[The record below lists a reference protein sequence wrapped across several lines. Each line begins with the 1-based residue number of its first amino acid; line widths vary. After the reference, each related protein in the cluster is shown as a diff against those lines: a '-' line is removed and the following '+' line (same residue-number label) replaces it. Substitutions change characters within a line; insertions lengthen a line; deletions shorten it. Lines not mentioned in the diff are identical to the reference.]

1 MSAQLGGQP
10 IIILREGTE
19 RTRGKEARRNNIM
32 AAKAIADAVR
42 TTLGPKGM
50 DKMLVGPTGNVIV
63 TNDGVTILREMEI
76 EHPAAKMLV
85 EVAKTQDD
93 EVGDGTTTVAVLTGE
108 LLSRAGELIELDVHP
123 TIIAS
128 GYRAAAD
135 KAIELLKDIT
145 HEISENDEEALLNI
159 AKTALTGKGA
169 EGSKDRLSQIAVS
182 AIRSIVDEEDGKK
195 IVDIDNIKIEK
206 KIGHSVDE
214 SELIKG
220 IILNKNKAHTNMPD
234 RIVDAKIALITRPIE
249 FSKMELEAEIDVSSP
264 DELSQFRDQEE
275 QIVHDIVNK
284 IAATGANV
292 VLCQL
297 GIEDLAQYFLSK
309 ANILA
314 VERVEKKDIE
324 KVARAVG
331 ANLITSLDDFEA
343 SDIGQAGLVELKGH
357 GEDHMIYITG
367 CSNPRAVS
375 ILIRGGT
382 DQVVA
387 STERALED
395 ALRVVAVMIE
405 DEKMVAGGGSPE
417 IELALRL
424 REFGSTLTGREQ
436 LAVMKFADALE
447 IIPRTL
453 AENAG
458 LDPIDKL
465 VELRSSHE
473 NGNKDVGLNVY
484 TGIAED
490 MWKNGVIEPLRV
502 KTQAI
507 NSATETA
514 IMILRID
521 DVLAATAGSGMRD
534 GSGMM
539 GGMPGMEGM
548 PGMGGMP
555 PGMMM

>member
-1 MSAQLGGQP
+1 MAGQLGGQP

-19 RTRGKEARRNNIM
+19 RTRGKEARHNNIM
-32 AAKAIADAVR
+32 AAKAVADAVR

-50 DKMLVGPTGNVIV
+50 DKMLVSGSGDVII

-93 EVGDGTTTVAVLTGE
+93 EVGDGTTTAAVLTGE
-108 LLSRAGELIELDVHP
+108 LLMRAGELIEQDVHP
-123 TIIAS
+123 TIIVS

-135 KAIELLKDIT
+135 KAIEILNDIT
-145 HEISENDEEALLNI
+145 HTISDDDEALLNI
-159 AKTALTGKGA
+159 ARTAMTGKGA
-169 EGSKDRLSQIAVS
+169 EGVKEQLAQIVVT
-182 AIRSIVDEEDGKK
+182 AIKSIVDEDDGKK
-195 IVDIDNIKIEK
+195 VVDIDNIKIEK
-206 KIGHSVDE
+206 KVGQSIDDC
-214 SELIKG
+214 ELIKG
-220 IILNKNKAHTNMPD
+220 IVLDKNKASNNMPG

-249 FSKMELEAEIDVSSP
+249 FSKMELEAQISVSSP
-264 DELSQFRDQEE
+264 DELTQYLDQEE
-275 QIVHDIVNK
+275 QIVHDIVNR

-297 GIEDLAQYFLSK
+297 GIEDLAQYFLAK

-314 VERVEKKDIE
+314 VERVEKKDID
-324 KVARAVG
+324 KVARAIG

-343 SDIGQAGLVELKGH
+343 SDIGRAGLVELKGH
-357 GEDHMIYITG
+357 GEDKMLYITD
-367 CSNPRAVS
+367 CVNPKAVS

-382 DQVVA
+382 EHVLQ

-395 ALRVVAVMIE
+395 ALRAVGVVIE
-405 DEKMVAGGGSPE
+405 DEKLVAGAGSPE

-424 REFGSTLTGREQ
+424 RDYGSTLTGREQ
-436 LAVMKFADALE
+436 LAVMKFAEALE
-447 IIPRTL
+447 VIPKTL

-465 VELRSSHE
+465 VDLRSQHE
-473 NGNKDVGLNVY
+473 QGNKDFGLNVY
-484 TGIAED
+484 SGNTED

-507 NSATETA
+507 NSATEIA

-521 DVLAATAGSGMRD
+521 DVLAASGGGEAGQQGM
-534 GSGMM
+534 
-539 GGMPGMEGM
+539 M

>member
-1 MSAQLGGQP
+1 MAAQLGGQP
-10 IIILREGTE
+10 IFILREGTE
-19 RTRGKEARRNNIM
+19 RTRGKEARNNNIM
-32 AAKAIADAVR
+32 AAKAVADAVR

-50 DKMLVGPTGNVIV
+50 DKMLVSGSGDVII

-76 EHPAAKMLV
+76 EHPAAKMIV

-93 EVGDGTTTVAVLTGE
+93 EVGDGTTTAAVLTGE
-108 LLSRAGELIELDVHP
+108 LLMSAGELIEQDVHP

-135 KAIELLKDIT
+135 KAIEILNDIT
-145 HEISENDEEALLNI
+145 HTISENDEEALLNI
-159 AKTALTGKGA
+159 ARTAMTGKGA
-169 EGSKDRLSQIAVS
+169 EGVKEKLAEIVVT
-182 AIRSIVDEEDGKK
+182 AIKSIVDEEDGKK
-195 IVDIDNIKIEK
+195 VVDIDNIKIEK
-206 KIGHSVDE
+206 KVGQSMDDC
-214 SELIKG
+214 ELIKG
-220 IILNKNKAHTNMPD
+220 IVLDKNKASNNMPNK
-234 RIVDAKIALITRPIE
+234 IVDAKIALITRPIE
-249 FSKMELEAEIDVSSP
+249 FSKMELEAQISISTP
-264 DELSQFRDQEE
+264 GELTQYLDQEE
-275 QIVHDIVNK
+275 QIVHDIVNR

-297 GIEDLAQYFLSK
+297 GIEELAQYFLAK

-314 VERVEKKDIE
+314 VEHIEKKDID
-324 KVARAVG
+324 KVARAIG

-357 GEDHMIYITG
+357 GEDKMLYITE
-367 CSNPRAVS
+367 CVNPKAVS

-382 DQVVA
+382 EHVVE

-395 ALRVVAVMIE
+395 ALRAVGVAIE
-405 DEKMVAGGGSPE
+405 DEKLVAGAGSPE

-424 REFGSTLTGREQ
+424 KDYGSTLKGREQ
-436 LAVMKFADALE
+436 LAVMKFAEALE
-447 IIPRTL
+447 VIPKTL

-465 VELRSSHE
+465 VELRSQHE
-473 NGNKDVGLNVY
+473 QGNKDFGLNVFSGN
-484 TGIAED
+484 TED

-521 DVLAATAGSGMRD
+521 DVLAASGGGEAAMQGMAG
-534 GSGMM
+534 M
-539 GGMPGMEGM
+539 GGMG
-548 PGMGGMP
+548 GMGGMP
-555 PGMMM
+555 PGMM

>member
-10 IIILREGTE
+10 IIILKEGTE
-19 RTRGKEARRNNIM
+19 RTRGKEARKNNIM

-50 DKMLVGPTGNVIV
+50 DKMLVSATGDVIV

-85 EVAKTQDD
+85 EVAKTHDD
-93 EVGDGTTTVAVLTGE
+93 EVGDGTTTVAVLCGE
-108 LLSRAGELIELDVHP
+108 LLERAGELIEQDVHP
-123 TIIAS
+123 TTIVS

-169 EGSKDRLSQIAVS
+169 EGSKDKLSQIAVS
-182 AIRSIVDEEDGKK
+182 AIRSIVDEDDGKK
-195 IVDIDNIKIEK
+195 VVDIDNIKIEK

-214 SELIKG
+214 SELVKG
-220 IILNKNKAHTNMPD
+220 IILNKNKAQTNMPD

-264 DELSQFRDQEE
+264 DELSQFLDQEE
-275 QIVHDIVNK
+275 QIVHDIINR

-297 GIEDLAQYFLSK
+297 GIEDIAKYFLSK

-314 VERVEKKDIE
+314 VERVEKNDMD
-324 KVARAVG
+324 KVARAVS

-357 GEDHMIYITG
+357 GEDKMIYITE
-367 CSNPRAVS
+367 CINPKAVS

-382 DQVVA
+382 EQVVE
-387 STERALED
+387 STARALED
-395 ALRVVAVMIE
+395 ALRVVGVMIE
-405 DEKMVAGGGSPE
+405 DEKMVAGAGSPE

-473 NGNKDVGLNVY
+473 KGNKDFGLNVNE
-484 TGIAED
+484 GIVED
-490 MWKNGVIEPLRV
+490 MWKNGVVEPLRV

-521 DVLAATAGSGMRD
+521 DVLAAAAGSGMEA
-534 GSGMM
+534 GGMG
-539 GGMPGMEGM
+539 GGMPGMA
-548 PGMGGMP
+548 GMP
-555 PGMMM
+555 PGMM